1 MHCHG
6 LAGSACPR
14 AGAQPECASRKK
26 PTDSRER
33 VFFIRPQALEA
44 TSKNALSYG
53 DYTSGAIIYAYVGG
67 NPVSLVDF
75 LGLCDPDKCAELLG
89 DINSL
94 RNELA
99 KRQGDLIA
107 NKLGLPA
114 TGPMSIAGHVQQFQ
128 NKQAALRKKLKDYD
142 SQNCPGGGGGT
153 GDAWKLA
160 TQAPPTPGPGPSSS
174 SSNSSAWMIGGGVVL
189 IGAALVFAPEITVPA
204 LVFGAAAGR

>member
-1 MHCHG
+1 LGAPGQYLDAATGLWYNWNRYFDQQLGRYIQSDPIG
-6 LAGSACPR
+6 LAG
-14 AGAQPECASRKK
+14 GIN
-26 PTDSRER
+26 T
-33 VFFIRPQALEA
+33 
-44 TSKNALSYG
+44 
-53 DYTSGAIIYAYVGG
+53 YAYVGG

-174 SSNSSAWMIGGGVVL
+174 SSNSSAWMIGGGVLL
-189 IGAALVFAPEITVPA
+189 IGAGLVFAPEITVPA
-204 LVFGAAAGR
+204 LVFGAAAGH